1 MPLPTCV
8 KYIVFIMRVFAYIQH
23 TKTRHSIFLHLFFI
37 SFNFKIASLLNED
50 QDLKFFE
57 DFAILGRLQVERTLH
72 LKCLKAMAAL
82 VTVVC
87 NTD

>member
-50 QDLKFFE
+50 QDLKNFFLK
-57 DFAILGRLQVERTLH
+57 ILQYLAGCKLREPYIRNVGWPEFV
-72 LKCLKAMAAL
+72 ME
-82 VTVVC
+82 VF
-87 NTD
+87 DGG